1 MEYAMRIDRR
11 SFTLLGISLLAT
23 VHVAA
28 AQGLKNPVES
38 PILVVAGKITATN
51 KGQRA
56 VFDRPMLEAMA
67 GDEIKTRTPWYNG
80 EVRFEG
86 VAFSRLMTEIGATG
100 ENLVI
105 TALDDYS
112 REIPIEDL
120 VRNKAILA
128 MKRDGQYLSVSD
140 KGPLFVVYPYD
151 SKAELKNE
159 KYYSRSV
166 WQVRRIEVR

>member
-1 MEYAMRIDRR
+1 MRIDRR
-11 SFTLLGISLLAT
+11 SFTLFGIVLLAT
-23 VHVAA
+23 VQGAA
-28 AQGLKNPVES
+28 AEGLKNPVES

-67 GDEIKTRTPWYNG
+67 GDEIKTKTPWYTG

-86 VAFSRLMTEIGATG
+86 VSFAKLMTEIGATG

-128 MKRDGQYLSVSD
+128 LKRDGQYLSVSD

-159 KYYSRSV
+159 KYYGRSV

>member
-1 MEYAMRIDRR
+1 MRIDRR

-56 VFDRPMLEAMA
+56 
-67 GDEIKTRTPWYNG
+67 WYNG

-120 VRNKAILA
+120 VRNKATLA
-128 MKRDGQYLSVSD
+128 MKRDGLLF
-140 KGPLFVVYPYD
+140 GPF
-151 SKAELKNE
+151 AESLPSYAN
-159 KYYSRSV
+159 V
-166 WQVRRIEVR
+166 DTVG